1 MNVKNILAAKGSD
14 IVGIE
19 PNADLAAAAQL
30 LSKHKI
36 GAVVIRGAGGRL
48 AGILSERDIVRAL
61 AEHGAEAMTL
71 QVAKVMTR
79 NVVTCGE
86 DDNIA
91 SIMEQM
97 TAGKFRH
104 LPVVTK
110 GELVG
115 LVSIGDIVKQRLG
128 EIEQESE
135 QLRDTSGRPNA
146 RSRKVGTGFRIRS
159 RANKKATSRCR
170 WWLAP
175 AR

>member
-61 AEHGAEAMTL
+61 AEHGTAAL
-71 QVAKVMTR
+71 SLAVATVMTR
-79 NVVTCGE
+79 NVTTCGE
-86 DDNIA
+86 DDTIA
-91 SIMEQM
+91 SLMEKM

-104 LPVVTK
+104 MPVITK
-110 GELVG
+110 GELIG
-115 LVSIGDIVKQRLG
+115 LVSIGDIVKQRVG

-135 QLRDTSGRPNA
+135 QLRDY
-146 RSRKVGTGFRIRS
+146 IRT
-159 RANKKATSRCR
+159 A
-170 WWLAP
+170 
-175 AR
+175 

>member
-1 MNVKNILAAKGSD
+1 MNVKSILAAKGGD

-30 LSKHKI
+30 LSKHRI

-61 AEHGAEAMTL
+61 AEHGASALTV

-79 NVVTCGE
+79 NVTTCGE
-86 DDNIA
+86 DDTIA
-91 SIMEQM
+91 SLMEKM

-104 LPVVTK
+104 MPVVTK
-110 GELVG
+110 GELTG
-115 LVSIGDIVKQRLG
+115 LVSIGDVVKQRLG

-135 QLRDTSGRPNA
+135 QLRDY
-146 RSRKVGTGFRIRS
+146 IRT
-159 RANKKATSRCR
+159 A
-170 WWLAP
+170 
-175 AR
+175 